1 MPVSSMND
9 HSPETAEAER
19 IRKRNRI
26 SFVCQACRRSKT
38 RCDREKPECT
48 RCKKLNI
55 KCVYDVSKQ
64 SAPRIPSKDATI
76 SRLEKD
82 VEYWKNKA
90 MKLMQETEGNE
101 KMSKYDFEGEVHS
114 DSSSDREESEDY
126 GPAMKRVKLEQDG
139 GSDYGVNHQ
148 DNLEVNLYR
157 THPTLIVSRVM
168 KREVKPLSEN
178 YLFIQD
184 KFLTSLIASIFLDPS
199 KNTMIPALTAN
210 ANVTRA
216 QPSVRTHA
224 LKLKEVLLRQCHTES
239 QRIRVNEFT
248 ERILQN
254 ANTSKNLKNGMILS
268 MLYNTLGHQFL
279 EDHCQTNGEYSDV
292 LKTFIN
298 EIETLLPPYE
308 IIQIYKRHFYQYV
321 YPALP
326 FLEKEMFEESL
337 SEILFKNPDNPDKI
351 KLELGN
357 KHLRMKIENLSIL
370 LVILKL
376 SFISLNFAEDN
387 VQHSSQD
394 VDKSVIDR
402 YPISNDFVLLA
413 QKCLA
418 SENWC
423 ACANENIIACVL
435 YVWAFFVFS
444 PEEGDLFLEH
454 PTDVISSL
462 VMMLATSIGLHRDPS
477 DFPQLRSSIPD
488 IRTLNHRRIL
498 WLSVVTV
505 CSFESSLKGRHSVS
519 SVSLMALFL
528 DIKSENADDIYMNR
542 VKADLTDSPS
552 AEGVLK
558 LHMHCLRRVKLVLL
572 LSDLDVMTMTYRG
585 SFRLSNLEILRV
597 KIEDYTNKYF
607 SIKDLNTN
615 IDATTSRTILLAM
628 NSTALHTQIVGRLL
642 LLRASMALFLHFE
655 SECLEDTSKLAYYF
669 KYFQTSCIDA
679 LSLMGYMN
687 KFFRGD
693 YSASLSSSTNYNV
706 TKVIQ
711 LSFSST
717 IFSVLGILMR
727 VGFATHSLYSQ
738 SQDMINEN
746 RQEELSEINTKMEIL
761 GVLQRDLEVALYTT
775 YKSASEHL
783 RFTYFPIFKLLA
795 LFDVVVENMRKGE
808 LLLGIFK
815 VSRMEKIHSK
825 IVKMLN
831 LTLGVKLDKRNA
843 LVSDLKAN
851 NHMAIFSISELNSL
865 SQTVHS
871 LMKNIDEGTF
881 KEDATLSSEFTQ
893 GGLNSLNGKIWNP
906 SMDNLAKL
914 STAMAF
920 SQNMDFHETSKNG
933 TSNAIT
939 PQAFSPYPDKVGIAE
954 GKTVA
959 GSTSSETDSNKEGLA
974 SDYAGFFGGLDL
986 FDYDFLFGNE
996 FT

>member
-1 MPVSSMND
+1 MPSSMSD
-9 HSPETAEAER
+9 HSPESAEADR

-48 RCKKLNI
+48 RCKKLEI
-55 KCVYDVSKQ
+55 KCVYDVAKQ

-76 SRLEKD
+76 SRLQKD
-82 VEYWKNKA
+82 VDYWKNKA
-90 MKLMQETEGNE
+90 MKLMQETEGNDRM
-101 KMSKYDFEGEVHS
+101 KFNGELS
-114 DSSSDREESEDY
+114 DSSSDHDDSEEY
-126 GPAMKRVKLEQDG
+126 GKMKKRIKLEKNTIDDQE
-139 GSDYGVNHQ
+139 

-224 LKLKEVLLRQCHTES
+224 LKLKEALLSQCHTES
-239 QRIRVNEFT
+239 QRTRVNEFT

-254 ANTSKNLKNGMILS
+254 ANSSKNLKNGMILS
-268 MLYNTLGHQFL
+268 MLYKTLGHQFL

-292 LKTFIN
+292 LKTFIT
-298 EIETLLPPYE
+298 EIENLLPPFK
-308 IIQIYKRHFYQYV
+308 IIEIYKRHFYQYI

-326 FLEKEMFEESL
+326 FLEKDMFEETL
-337 SEILFKNPDNPDKI
+337 SEILFKDPNNPDKI

-394 VDKSVIDR
+394 VDKSLLER

-413 QKCLA
+413 QKCLD

-462 VMMLATSIGLHRDPS
+462 VMMLATSIGLHRDPT
-477 DFPQLRSSIPD
+477 DFPQLKSSISD
-488 IRTLNHRRIL
+488 SRFLNHRRIL

-528 DIKSENADDIYMNR
+528 DIKSPNADEVYMNR
-542 VKADLTDSPS
+542 VKADLVNSPS
-552 AEGVLK
+552 SEGVLK
-558 LHMHCLRRVKLVLL
+558 LHMHSLRRVRLVLL
-572 LSDLDVMTMTYRG
+572 LSDLDVITMTYRG
-585 SFRLSNLEILRV
+585 AFRLSNLETLR
-597 KIEDYTNKYF
+597 KQIENYTKEYF
-607 SIKDLNTN
+607 SIKNLTLNP
-615 IDATTSRTILLAM
+615 DPHLSRTVLLTM
-628 NSTALHTQIVGRLL
+628 NSTALHTQIFGRLL

-655 SECLEDTSKLAYYF
+655 SDCLEDSSKLTYYF
-669 KYFQTSCIDA
+669 KYFQTSCIDS
-679 LSLMGYMN
+679 LMLMGYMN

-717 IFSVLGILMR
+717 LFSVLGILMR

-738 SQDMINEN
+738 SQEMINGN
-746 RQEELSEINTKMEIL
+746 RQEDLAEINSKMEIL
-761 GVLQRDLEVALYTT
+761 GVLQRDLEVALETT

-831 LTLGVKLDKRNA
+831 LTLGVKLDKRDA

-851 NHMAIFSISELNSL
+851 NHIVNFSVAELNSL

-871 LMKNIDEGTF
+871 LMSDIDEATF
-881 KEDATLSSEFTQ
+881 NKDITSIDSAQ
-893 GGLNSLNGKIWNP
+893 GQNGLNGLNGKFWNP

-920 SQNMDFHETSKNG
+920 SQNLDYNQSNG
-933 TSNAIT
+933 NDIPNNNSVSSPT
-939 PQAFSPYPDKVGIAE
+939 FSPFTDRVGVSDAR
-954 GKTVA
+954 TVA
-959 GSTSSETDSNKEGLA
+959 GSTSSETDSNKDGA
-974 SDYAGFFGGLDL
+974 AADYAGFFGGLDL

-996 FT
+996 FS